1 MYSFKELA
9 KLAACVALALLIVW
23 RCSREQPAPPQAEFS
38 QPHPIAPDSL
48 LPIAPVPVRDTTSLP
63 GLRALV
69 QQDYRQENFAQ
80 LQRDAARLL
89 ARHPTSAAARALA
102 AQRPTIDSLAEAA
115 QQRER
120 RKQQRRA
127 QAAAPDAEWAI
138 AYPAENWHTQRYDSD
153 FAEDARFFLTHG
165 PFYGDYT
172 QAGTTA
178 PVVAE
183 LRVDSASAMH
193 VLLSIETRHPAERS
207 YQVDRG
213 FRGRYSSG
221 RYVESRAAYTT
232 SQRITVAEP
241 TTYAVE
247 VRAADGR
254 TYHLRATS
262 AQDQLDL
269 EAASARTLHQ
279 LLKEGGRVRLVLVQA
294 APRIRYRFTIANA
307 DDYEEGYISF
317 RSR

>member
-1 MYSFKELA
+1 
-9 KLAACVALALLIVW
+9 
-23 RCSREQPAPPQAEFS
+23 
-38 QPHPIAPDSL
+38 
-48 LPIAPVPVRDTTSLP
+48 
-63 GLRALV
+63 LRALV
-69 QQDYRQENFAQ
+69 QQDYRQENFDQ
-80 LQRDAARLL
+80 LQRDAARLV
-89 ARHPTSAAARALA
+89 ARYPTAAAARALA
-102 AQRPTIDSLAEAA
+102 AQRPTIDSLAEVAR
-115 QQRER
+115 QRER

-138 AYPAENWHTQRYDSD
+138 AYPPENWYTQPYDSD
-153 FAEDARFFLTHG
+153 FAEDTREFLTHG

-213 FRGRYSSG
+213 FWGRYSRG
-221 RYVESRAAYTT
+221 RYVESKAAYTT

-241 TTYAVE
+241 TTYRVE

-254 TYHLRATS
+254 TYHLRATN

-279 LLKEGGRVRLVLVQA
+279 LLKEGGKVRLVLVQD

-307 DDYEEGYISF
+307 DNYEQGYMAF

>member
-1 MYSFKELA
+1 
-9 KLAACVALALLIVW
+9 
-23 RCSREQPAPPQAEFS
+23 
-38 QPHPIAPDSL
+38 
-48 LPIAPVPVRDTTSLP
+48 
-63 GLRALV
+63 LRALV
-69 QQDYRQENFAQ
+69 QQDYRQENFNQ
-80 LQRDAARLL
+80 LQRDATRLVARY
-89 ARHPTSAAARALA
+89 PTTAAARALA
-102 AQRPTIDSLAEAA
+102 AQRTTIDSLAEVAR
-115 QQRER
+115 QRER

-138 AYPAENWHTQRYDSD
+138 AYPPENWYTQPYDSD
-153 FAEDARFFLTHG
+153 FAEDTREFLTHG

-193 VLLSIETRHPAERS
+193 VLLSIETWHPAERS

-221 RYVESRAAYTT
+221 RYVESKAAYTT
-232 SQRITVAEP
+232 SQRITVADR
-241 TTYAVE
+241 VE

-254 TYHLRATS
+254 AYHLRATN

-279 LLKEGGRVRLVLVQA
+279 LLKEGGKVRLVLVQD
-294 APRIRYRFTIANA
+294 APRIRYRFTIVNA
-307 DDYEEGYISF
+307 DDYEQGYMAF